1 MQVKGPG
8 DVSVTCETCE
18 DFASLILYFQ
28 MLPSEKNNVVGV
40 DFIVWWAIV
49 IHSDSKLDDYEASEC
64 HLVVRFIAF
73 DEFERMPPI
82 WALSEW
88 IALRYVHSWCAY
100 IPT

>member
-40 DFIVWWAIV
+40 DLLYDGQLSSILTANWTTMKLQSVIWWC
-49 IHSDSKLDDYEASEC
+49 DLL
-64 HLVVRFIAF
+64 HLTNLKGCRRFG
-73 DEFERMPPI
+73 
-82 WALSEW
+82 L
-88 IALRYVHSWCAY
+88 
-100 IPT
+100 